1 MSRNASRIRRRK
13 MRAVSQTR
21 GITAKVTRASR
32 TSIASIMPMIAMR
45 VNTSPKIVTT
55 PEENSSFSVSTSEV
69 TRVISRPT
77 GFRSK

>member
-1 MSRNASRIRRRK
+1 M
-13 MRAVSQTR
+13 SQTS
-21 GITAKVTRASR
+21 GITAKVTSASR
-32 TSIASIMPMIAMR
+32 QSMASIMPMMASS
-45 VNTSPKIVTT
+45 VKTSPKIVTT